1 MDKNSKLTE
10 IRVTD
15 DGWYS
20 KKNHFLDKYENE
32 IEN

>member
-10 IRVTD
+10 IRVRTMV
-15 DGWYS
+15 GTQ
-20 KKNHFLDKYENE
+20 KNHFLDKYENE